1 MTTLEI
7 AVIVLAVVQT
17 LHLVVIAVQTYATLR
32 QIGDITDAAV
42 TTTKIQAQSYQM
54 DVDALEKQRC
64 QEAEWEQQR
73 KGPDLGVAADVIPF
87 EEPPEDSR

>member
-17 LHLVVIAVQTYATLR
+17 LHLVVIAGQTYATVR

-42 TTTKIQAQSYQM
+42 KTTEIQSQSYQM
-54 DVDALEKQRC
+54 DVDALEKQRR

-73 KGPDLGVAADVIPF
+73 KGPDLGVAADVFPF
-87 EEPPEDSR
+87 EPPEDSR